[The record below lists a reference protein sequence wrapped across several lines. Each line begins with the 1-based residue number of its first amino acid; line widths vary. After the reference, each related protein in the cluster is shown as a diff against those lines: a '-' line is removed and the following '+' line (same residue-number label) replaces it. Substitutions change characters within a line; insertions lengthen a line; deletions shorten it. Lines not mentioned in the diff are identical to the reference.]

1 MDDALVIGGSH
12 NSLPPLPPP
21 KLQQVQNHSLIEG
34 SEEKVRVCGG
44 LMLVVLHQVILGQ
57 ESNEAGATT
66 LPW

>member
-1 MDDALVIGGSH
+1 
-12 NSLPPLPPP
+12 
-21 KLQQVQNHSLIEG
+21 VQNHSLIEG
-34 SEEKVRVCGG
+34 LEEKVRVCGG